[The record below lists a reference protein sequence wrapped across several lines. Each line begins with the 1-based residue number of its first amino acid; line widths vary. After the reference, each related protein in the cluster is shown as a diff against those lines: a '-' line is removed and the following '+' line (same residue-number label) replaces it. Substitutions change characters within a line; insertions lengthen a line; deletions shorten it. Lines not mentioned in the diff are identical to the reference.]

1 MIYAVGQG
9 NRKEMLLVEDE
20 LREQTAFRTDEQL
33 NYIGLYTREEFETFI
48 AEDSL
53 ADIICADITVLNGIG
68 QLENG
73 FLHSL
78 RCVGAGKVFADFL
91 HRERQIPVLR
101 LFLLQHDTE
110 DGIIIELTFA
120 R

>member
-1 MIYAVGQG
+1 MLTPNMRYAELKDSYLF
-9 NRKEMLLVEDE
+9 NTITLLIA
-20 LREQTAFRTDEQL
+20 LSLLLTHPAFK
-33 NYIGLYTREEFETFI
+33 
-48 AEDSL
+48 
-53 ADIICADITVLNGIG
+53 

-78 RCVGAGKVFADFL
+78 RCVGARKVFSDFL